1 MNEET
6 AQCRKQLQQA
16 IKDCVKALE
25 AMTEQGHSA
34 PEKRGQAGLRPQSQ
48 KDASSGAECQGSVG
62 AEIRKVIA
70 EARRL
75 SRKAE
80 EGMDLRTALQGQDLI
95 LKALKQLELCKRMG
109 EDDLIPP
116 PGCNLLPPAIGGMA
130 PGDRKQGWSEE
141 MRRLLAASDNFTPAA
156 RMAILD
162 GWEAASRAVQLR
174 RQLDAEERA
183 SELAEK
189 K

>member
-6 AQCRKQLQQA
+6 AQCRKQLRQA
-16 IKDCVKALE
+16 IKDCLKALE

-48 KDASSGAECQGSVG
+48 KDASSGAECQGSGG

-116 PGCNLLPPAIGGMA
+116 PGCELVPKEGM
-130 PGDRKQGWSEE
+130 SEE
-141 MRRLLAASDNFTPAA
+141 QKWAFNESKKFTPAV
-156 RMAILD
+156 RMAILE

-174 RQLDAEERA
+174 REIDAEERA
-183 SELAEK
+183 SELAAK